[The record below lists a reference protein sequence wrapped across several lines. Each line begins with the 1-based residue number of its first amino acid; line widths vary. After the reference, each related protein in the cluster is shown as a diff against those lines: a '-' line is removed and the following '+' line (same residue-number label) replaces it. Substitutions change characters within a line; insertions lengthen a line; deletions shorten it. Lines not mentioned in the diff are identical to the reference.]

1 METVQKRNA
10 EFARSLG
17 ALKLSLPFSQRPSA
31 RLVVMTRVAAEMT
44 SRVCDRGEEDGD
56 AVVDPV
62 FLSNGVTAVTHPVTC
77 RKVGALAWDLAKITA
92 LNSARAASVLLV
104 REGLDARREGR
115 DGESTILVAL

>member
-1 METVQKRNA
+1 
-10 EFARSLG
+10 
-17 ALKLSLPFSQRPSA
+17 
-31 RLVVMTRVAAEMT
+31 MTRVAAEMT

-62 FLSNGVTAVTHPVTC
+62 FLSSGVTAHPVTC
-77 RKVGALAWDLAKITA
+77 RKVGAWLLAKITA